1 MTVTS
6 FGKILTIL
14 DLFSIHRSVINVD
27 IITAELG
34 LSKPTSYRYL
44 KELVA
49 AELLHRLNGTSGEY
63 VLGPKIA
70 VLDYVSRT
78 TDPLVQISKPFM
90 QEISQRTELCCLLT
104 YLTDHYCIDVHHEIF
119 GNESLIAYGR
129 GSPRPVFIG
138 SAPKVIMA
146 YLPKQQLQG
155 YYQRFTQQLSEF
167 DVAQD
172 EVSFLQKMKKIKQ
185 QGYYLSQGEVVEHLA
200 GLSVPIRFSSKEAPL
215 ALTIIAS
222 NQRFEYMNLDKLI
235 ETLKASAIKIEQLYQ
250 SQSLN
255 DTFTG

>member
-27 IITAELG
+27 IITQELG

-44 KELVA
+44 KELVSA
-49 AELLHRLNGTSGEY
+49 DLLHRLNGTSGDY
-63 VLGPKIA
+63 ILGPKIA

-104 YLTDHYCIDVHHEIF
+104 YLNDHYCIDVHHEVF

-129 GSPRPVFIG
+129 GSPRPVFMG

-146 YLPKQQLQG
+146 YLSKAQLQA
-155 YYQRFTQQLSEF
+155 YYQRFASQLGDVDFAESET
-167 DVAQD
+167 V
-172 EVSFLQKMKKIKQ
+172 FLQRMKKIKQ
-185 QGYYLSQGEVVEHLA
+185 EGAYLSQGEVIENLS
-200 GLSVPIRFSSKEAPL
+200 GLSVPIRFSTKEAPL
-215 ALTIIAS
+215 ALTVIAS
-222 NQRFEYMNLDKLI
+222 NQRFEYINLDRLI
-235 ETLKASAIKIEQLYQ
+235 ETLKHSATQIEQQYQ
-250 SQSLN
+250 SLSMN
-255 DTFTG
+255 DHFTE